1 MKISILLPYKE
12 NYSPEYAGA
21 VSIFVNA
28 TNKISKYNNDI
39 TVFGYTNFKRKLSK
53 NYKNIILSKKILKS
67 QSKEYVDKFFNIQ
80 QKIKPDIIKIH
91 NRPIY
96 IQKLLELNTNLVLY
110 FHNDPITM
118 NGSKTTSER
127 LELLSNCSKIIFNSE
142 WSKKQFLKDLKTF
155 YHKSKKLIVIHQ

>member
-53 NYKNIILSKKILKS
+53 NYKNIILSKKILHKAKNS
-67 QSKEYVDKFFNIQ
+67 FF
-80 QKIKPDIIKIH
+80 
-91 NRPIY
+91 
-96 IQKLLELNTNLVLY
+96 
-110 FHNDPITM
+110 
-118 NGSKTTSER
+118 
-127 LELLSNCSKIIFNSE
+127 
-142 WSKKQFLKDLKTF
+142 
-155 YHKSKKLIVIHQ
+155 